1 MRGREK
7 ERECESYKD
16 VRIDEERNKAE
27 FNTVNEEDTEKQL
40 QLLKSLPSLKRN
52 FAL

>member
-7 ERECESYKD
+7 ERECERYKH
-16 VRIDEERNKAE
+16 VWIDEERNIAE
-27 FNTVNEEDTEKQL
+27 FNTVNKEGTEKQV
-40 QLLKSLPSLKRN
+40 QLLKSLTSLKRN